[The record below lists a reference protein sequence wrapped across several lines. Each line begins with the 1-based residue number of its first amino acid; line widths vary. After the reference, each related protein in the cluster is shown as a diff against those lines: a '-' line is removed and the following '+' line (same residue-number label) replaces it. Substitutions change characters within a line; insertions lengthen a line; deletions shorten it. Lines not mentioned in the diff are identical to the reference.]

1 MLARWTTLALATLVS
16 LAVLAAAGCGSLA
29 GGDKFPTKQITYMV
43 TFDPGGQSDR
53 EARRQQPYLEKA
65 LGQKVIVDYKVGGGG
80 ALGWAEAARGKPDGY
95 QVTGIN
101 IPHIILMPMQQDVG
115 FKTEQLLPVSI
126 FQSTPLGLIV
136 LKSSPYKT
144 LQDFLDDAKK
154 NPGKLTIGG
163 SGTFTGPHIATLQ
176 LQKLT
181 GTKFEYVPFTG
192 AAPSITAFLGGHIT
206 ALMANSDDVYKYRD
220 QEVVL
225 GMATDAKFS
234 PMPEA
239 KSFKEQGV
247 DLVETVDR
255 GVAVPAGT
263 PDNVVSVLEK
273 TFLDLTKNTE
283 IVDAQKK
290 EGFVPMS
297 MGSKESKEYIQKL
310 IPRYKQI
317 TESLKQK

>member
-1 MLARWTTLALATLVS
+1 MLTRLLAITLVS
-16 LAVLAAAGCGSLA
+16 LVSLALVVAAGCGSLA
-29 GGDKFPTKQITYMV
+29 GGGKFPTKQITYMV

-136 LKSSPYKT
+136 LKSSPYKS
-144 LQDFLDDAKK
+144 LKDFIDDAKK

-181 GTKFEYVPFTG
+181 GARFEYVPFTG

-206 ALMANSDDVYKYRD
+206 ALMANSDDVFKYRD
-220 QEVVL
+220 QETVL
-225 GMATDAKFS
+225 GMATPDKFP
-234 PMPEA
+234 PMPDA

-255 GVAVPAGT
+255 GVAVPART
-263 PDNVVSVLEK
+263 PANVVSVLEK
-273 TFLDLTKNTE
+273 AFVDLTKNPE
-283 IVDAQKK
+283 IVEAQKK

-297 MGSKESKEYIQKL
+297 MGSKESQDYIQKL
-310 IPRYKQI
+310 VPRYQEI
-317 TESLKQK
+317 TNSLKK